1 MTIGFELLRDQGYN
15 DWLVVKQDTTP
26 LDPTTVARRNRTFLE
41 ALLDELGIDQERENR
56 ADHHNNTEFP
66 LAKRRES

>member
-1 MTIGFELLRDQGYN
+1 LLEE
-15 DWLVVKQDTTP
+15 T
-26 LDPTTVARRNRTFLE
+26 NRTFLE
-41 ALLDELGIDQERENR
+41 ALLDELGIDQGRENR